1 MMTDKLEDMEFN
13 INGRE
18 IMADTLEFDADYM
31 RDGLSSYFDEYN
43 KYIYAEISFTLSCR
57 YSPING
63 YSSTG
68 SAYIKKLLTEDTN
81 SVLDGN
87 FNCFSE
93 DNTDGLAVYNAVM
106 NNISEIMS
114 ENTVGISL
122 LDLDFDGTP
131 ELIVSDFVERRTDNS
146 NIIDAKIYSLKSG
159 KAEYIDTLYNADK
172 SYSNQNIIGLKA
184 LANGSQAWYT
194 VSRINRNDGKEY
206 FVPTQYLFTL
216 ENNKLEFTEV
226 FSLGY
231 DQLYKDDNEVYSGE
245 VAKIYFMGDEIVPE
259 ISVDNSQSENLATI
273 YSYDGTE
280 AIGGLWVLGYQLMEK
295 YAEDITN
302 STYTLSSDW
311 LASKDETNRAYGF
324 RLIPM
329 TETMLKNS
337 ISRMIKSFYSGENES
352 ALKQYN
358 YVFFP
363 K

>member
-1 MMTDKLEDMEFN
+1 
-13 INGRE
+13 
-18 IMADTLEFDADYM
+18 
-31 RDGLSSYFDEYN
+31 
-43 KYIYAEISFTLSCR
+43 
-57 YSPING
+57 
-63 YSSTG
+63 
-68 SAYIKKLLTEDTN
+68 
-81 SVLDGN
+81 
-87 FNCFSE
+87 
-93 DNTDGLAVYNAVM
+93 M

-194 VSRINRNDGKEY
+194 VSRINRNDEKEY

-226 FSLGY
+226 FSFEY
-231 DQLYKDDNEVYSGE
+231 EQIYKNDNEVYSGE
-245 VAKIYFMGDEIVPE
+245 VAKIYFMGEEIVPE
-259 ISVDNSQSENLATI
+259 ISVDNNQYGNQATI

-280 AIGGLWVLGYQLMEK
+280 AVGGLWVLGYRLMEK
-295 YAEDITN
+295 YAQDITN

-324 RLIPM
+324 RIIPM
-329 TETMLKNS
+329 TEAMLKNNL
-337 ISRMIKSFYSGENES
+337 SRMIKSFYSGENES